1 LFEILKNREEVN
13 YYLLLGVAVAIPNF
27 PFLLPLLI
35 LLLGIN
41 WIIQL
46 VQNRPRFNFSRIQ
59 LFLLGFYVFNLL
71 GMFFTEQINMQRGWF
86 DLEIKLSILLLPL
99 YFSSF
104 SVHSKNSI
112 LKILKIFSISATIA
126 GVWHLVRSIYLYSA
140 GLENYYVFFGDG
152 FTNPLHIGY
161 FALYINVAIFF
172 ALYFFQNAES
182 KKHKFLWLLA
192 SCLLV
197 FSLFL
202 SSSKAG
208 IISFVVVFIL
218 YGFYMI
224 FLSKS
229 STNKLSFSIAFVVI
243 GVLFSLFFTGNSKTM
258 LRFKTAVS
266 QITETEISPISEGS
280 TQARIYAFKTSI
292 EIISEN
298 FWLGVGTGDIDPVTI
313 STYKE
318 NRYEGALKR
327 KLNAHNQ
334 FLQTFGALG
343 LFGFLSLVLIFV
355 GLWFFGVTQKN
366 ELIIFF
372 TTLCFLFALT
382 ESFLETQA
390 GIVFFSFFSLILT
403 SQKK

>member
-1 LFEILKNREEVN
+1 
-13 YYLLLGVAVAIPNF
+13 
-27 PFLLPLLI
+27 
-35 LLLGIN
+35 
-41 WIIQL
+41 
-46 VQNRPRFNFSRIQ
+46 
-59 LFLLGFYVFNLL
+59 
-71 GMFFTEQINMQRGWF
+71 
-86 DLEIKLSILLLPL
+86 
-99 YFSSF
+99 
-104 SVHSKNSI
+104 
-112 LKILKIFSISATIA
+112 
-126 GVWHLVRSIYLYSA
+126 
-140 GLENYYVFFGDG
+140 
-152 FTNPLHIGY
+152 
-161 FALYINVAIFF
+161 
-172 ALYFFQNAES
+172 
-182 KKHKFLWLLA
+182 
-192 SCLLV
+192 
-197 FSLFL
+197 L

-318 NRYEGALKR
+318 NGYEGALKR

>member
-1 LFEILKNREEVN
+1 M
-13 YYLLLGVAVAIPNF
+13 AIPNF

-161 FALYINVAIFF
+161 FALYINVAI
-172 ALYFFQNAES
+172 AII
-182 KKHKFLWLLA
+182 
-192 SCLLV
+192 
-197 FSLFL
+197 L
-202 SSSKAG
+202 S
-208 IISFVVVFIL
+208 
-218 YGFYMI
+218 
-224 FLSKS
+224 
-229 STNKLSFSIAFVVI
+229 
-243 GVLFSLFFTGNSKTM
+243 
-258 LRFKTAVS
+258 
-266 QITETEISPISEGS
+266 
-280 TQARIYAFKTSI
+280 
-292 EIISEN
+292 
-298 FWLGVGTGDIDPVTI
+298 
-313 STYKE
+313 
-318 NRYEGALKR
+318 
-327 KLNAHNQ
+327 
-334 FLQTFGALG
+334 
-343 LFGFLSLVLIFV
+343 
-355 GLWFFGVTQKN
+355 
-366 ELIIFF
+366 
-372 TTLCFLFALT
+372 
-382 ESFLETQA
+382 
-390 GIVFFSFFSLILT
+390 
-403 SQKK
+403 